1 MNIYLQVI
9 IQIVFA
15 FLSTIGFAIIIN
27 NPKRA
32 LLACGVVGAAG
43 WIVYWILYNLQFGR
57 VLSNFTGAFV
67 AGFLGLI
74 FARVKKMPAIL
85 FNIPALVPL
94 VPGATAYQ
102 AVRTMVIG
110 DMDKAIQLIVI
121 VALVTGAIAMG
132 YMMAQLVNDLI
143 IKLKKTLS

>member
-1 MNIYLQVI
+1 MNIYLQIV

-15 FLSTIGFAIIIN
+15 FLATVGFAVIIN

-32 LLACGVVGAAG
+32 LIACGFVGASG
-43 WIVYWILYNLQFGR
+43 WIVYWSLFNIGFGR
-57 VLSNFTGAFV
+57 VLSNFTAAFI
-67 AGFLGLI
+67 AGLLGLI
-74 FARVKKMPAIL
+74 FARSKKMPAIL

-110 DMDKAIQLIVI
+110 NMDQAVHLTVV

-132 YMMAQLVNDLI
+132 YMVAQIVNDTYL
-143 IKLKKTLS
+143 KLKKI